1 MDPPSPKHSVSVS
14 AAIVDDHGRILVIR
28 RRDDGRW
35 EPPGGVLELGE
46 TIHDGLRREVREETG
61 LLVEPIAQTGTY
73 KNMTRG
79 IVALVF
85 RCRITHGAAG
95 LSDEVQDL
103 RWLAPN
109 EIASHLNEAFAVRML
124 DALDDGPPKIRAHDG
139 HTLISEP
146 AATPAR

>member
-46 TIHDGLRREVREETG
+46 TIHDGLKREVREETG
-61 LLVEPIAQTGTY
+61 LVVEPVAHTGTY

-85 RCRITHGAAG
+85 RCGVTDGTARP
-95 LSDEVQDL
+95 SEEVQDF
-103 RWLAPN
+103 RWLTPDQ
-109 EIASHLNEAFAVRML
+109 IASHMNEAFAVRML

-139 HTLISEP
+139 HTLISDPTAAP
-146 AATPAR
+146 AG